1 MWVNPTTSD
10 FGYGAT
16 LATLGSDSG
25 TAQIGMVGGNWFFG
39 EMNLTYGNNS
49 QAAGAGVWTHL
60 AWVRDGG
67 VNRFFVGGTQIGSN
81 TDSVTN
87 NGRLH
92 LFVKPGGGEVPRGNL
107 DEVRFST
114 FTAGQFNSADLLVN
128 VVSAVSNHA
137 PIVRSDNPAA
147 FWRLGEASGPTAFD
161 TVGGHD
167 GTYTGTLT
175 YGVAGALPGDL
186 DTAVEFDGSSGYVAV
201 PFSATLNPQGP
212 FTVEAWVRPNAV
224 PNSSGTPCPISSA
237 QFNGNR
243 SGWQIR
249 ERDTGWQF
257 VLYTHSSSS
266 VANDG
271 LANTAHGGVPS
282 TNSWTHLVG
291 VYDGSNTYLYV
302 NGVAFS
308 SSASGYVANY
318 DDSVNAPGPFTIG
331 ARSSL
336 NNNFSGRVDEA
347 VFYSRALSAAEVTSH
362 YLDRPR
368 LTLTSSGGNIV
379 LTWPV
384 GTLQQADEVNGTYT
398 NLSGVTPPYTNSAT
412 AIKKFY
418 RLKL

>member
-1 MWVNPTTSD
+1 
-10 FGYGAT
+10 
-16 LATLGSDSG
+16 
-25 TAQIGMVGGNWFFG
+25 
-39 EMNLTYGNNS
+39 
-49 QAAGAGVWTHL
+49 
-60 AWVRDGG
+60 
-67 VNRFFVGGTQIGSN
+67 
-81 TDSVTN
+81 VTN

-92 LFVKPGGGEVPRGNL
+92 LFVKPGGGEVARGNL

-186 DTAVEFDGSSGYVAV
+186 DTAVEFDGSSGYVAA
-201 PFSATLNPQGP
+201 PFSAPLNPQGP

-362 YLDRPR
+362 
-368 LTLTSSGGNIV
+368 
-379 LTWPV
+379 
-384 GTLQQADEVNGTYT
+384 
-398 NLSGVTPPYTNSAT
+398 
-412 AIKKFY
+412 
-418 RLKL
+418 